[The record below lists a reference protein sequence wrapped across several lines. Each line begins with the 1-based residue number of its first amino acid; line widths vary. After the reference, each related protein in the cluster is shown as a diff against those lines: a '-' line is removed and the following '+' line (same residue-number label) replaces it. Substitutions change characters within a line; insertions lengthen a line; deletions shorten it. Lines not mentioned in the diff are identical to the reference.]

1 MWLADRRYQERGATM
16 VDRLEPHETVKNIA
30 AELPR
35 DREIVVSCK
44 SGGRSAKAAAALA
57 ELGFDKLYNLEGG
70 VTAWAKEIDPSLPT
84 Y

>member
-1 MWLADRRYQERGATM
+1 MASI
-16 VDRLEPHETVKNIA
+16 VS
-30 AELPR
+30 ELPR
-35 DREIVVSCK
+35 DREIVVTCR

-70 VTAWAKEIDPSLPT
+70 ILAWAKEIDPSLPQ